1 MMRGQ
6 EGQKA
11 KHKLVRV
18 SPRLSTPITQQL
30 EHHFQQQ
37 LLDFILNKTPLIEKM
52 YLIARK

>member
-52 YLIARK
+52 YLNS

>member
-30 EHHFQQQ
+30 EHNFQQKG
-37 LLDFILNKTPLIEKM
+37 LELILI
-52 YLIARK
+52 Y